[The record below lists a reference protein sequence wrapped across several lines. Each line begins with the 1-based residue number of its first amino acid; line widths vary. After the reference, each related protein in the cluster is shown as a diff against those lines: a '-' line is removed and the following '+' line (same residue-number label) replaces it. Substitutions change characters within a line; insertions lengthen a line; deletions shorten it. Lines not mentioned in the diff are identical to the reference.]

1 MEIFTEAHLK
11 TINKTILTLKE
22 IHLKMDTTEA
32 ILSTEAIPPTDN
44 NRINT
49 KTEVIQVKD
58 NNTINKQATLIQD
71 NRIINNIE
79 AILKDEK
86 LTKTTAAILTIKG
99 AILKAETNMA
109 TTATQEIILPKDNNT
124 TILTNSKNNN
134 INLTEVIHKKD
145 NNITLIKIEIIH
157 TITSQARKTHTE
169 TTGNK
174 VDHQA
179 DKPVIKTKANKETE
193 AIQQTTEKEL
203 NQWKGENSIRK

>member
-22 IHLKMDTTEA
+22 IHLKTDTTEA
-32 ILSTEAIPPTDN
+32 IPSTEAILPTDN
-44 NRINT
+44 NLINN

-58 NNTINKQATLIQD
+58 NNTINKRATLIQD

-79 AILKDEK
+79 AILKDEI
-86 LTKTTAAILTIKG
+86 LTETTAAILTIKG

-109 TTATQEIILPKDNNT
+109 TAATQETILPKDNNT
-124 TILTNSKNNN
+124 TITTNSKNNN
-134 INLTEVIHKKD
+134 ISLTEVIHKKD
-145 NNITLIKIEIIH
+145 NNITLAKIETIH
-157 TITSQARKTHTE
+157 TTTSQAHKTHTE
-169 TTGNK
+169 TTGSK
-174 VDHQA
+174 ADHQA
-179 DKPVIKTKANKETE
+179 DKPVIETKANKETE

>member
-22 IHLKMDTTEA
+22 IHLKTDTTEA
-32 ILSTEAIPPTDN
+32 IPSTEAILPTDN
-44 NRINT
+44 NLINN

-58 NNTINKQATLIQD
+58 NNIINKRATLIQD
-71 NRIINNIE
+71 NRMINNTE
-79 AILKDEK
+79 AILKDEM
-86 LTKTTAAILTIKG
+86 LTETTAAILTIKE

-109 TTATQEIILPKDNNT
+109 TKAPQEIILHIDNNT
-124 TILTNSKNNN
+124 TIPTNSKNNN
-134 INLTEVIHKKD
+134 ISLTEVIHKND
-145 NNITLIKIEIIH
+145 NNITMVKIEIIH
-157 TITSQARKTHTE
+157 TMTSQAHKTRTE

-174 VDHQA
+174 ADHQA
-179 DKPVIKTKANKETE
+179 DKPVIETKANKETE

>member
-1 MEIFTEAHLK
+1 MEISTEAHLK
-11 TINKTILTLKE
+11 TINKTILILKE
-22 IHLKMDTTEA
+22 IHLKTDTTEA
-32 ILSTEAIPPTDN
+32 IPSTEAILPTDN
-44 NRINT
+44 NLINN

-58 NNTINKQATLIQD
+58 NNIISKRATLIQD
-71 NRIINNIE
+71 NRIVNTKE
-79 AILKDEK
+79 AILKDEI
-86 LTKTTAAILTIKG
+86 LTETTAAILTIKG

-134 INLTEVIHKKD
+134 INLTEAIHKKD

-157 TITSQARKTHTE
+157 TITSQAHKTHTE
-169 TTGNK
+169 TTGSK

-179 DKPVIKTKANKETE
+179 DKPIIKTKANKETE

>member
-22 IHLKMDTTEA
+22 IHLKTDTTEA
-32 ILSTEAIPPTDN
+32 IPSTEAILPTDN
-44 NRINT
+44 NLINN

-58 NNTINKQATLIQD
+58 NNIINKRATLIQD

-79 AILKDEK
+79 AILKDEI
-86 LTKTTAAILTIKG
+86 LTKTTAAISTIKG

-109 TTATQEIILPKDNNT
+109 TAATQETILPKDNNT
-124 TILTNSKNNN
+124 TIPTNSKNNN
-134 INLTEVIHKKD
+134 ISLTEVIHKKD
-145 NNITLIKIEIIH
+145 NNITLVKIEIIH
-157 TITSQARKTHTE
+157 TITSQAHKTHTE

-174 VDHQA
+174 ADHQA
-179 DKPVIKTKANKETE
+179 DKPVIETKANKETE